1 MKKILSGMLYSLSK
15 GYEIWL
21 LIVLVVIAGA
31 FLDFQNL
38 SSIDSI
44 AIGTFGEAADLSAEE
59 QTLIITK
66 DNIDQYRFKESGIS
80 AFDVYRFNVDS
91 LPRDVYDKIQK
102 DFFYCPYEEMQGI
115 FNGLNSLHVVAAVLM
130 VVFIPLF
137 FGRMFSQGTIKNLLT
152 CGCSRTKIYLSALV
166 LTVFIDLAL
175 FLIRFLGF
183 VLMCVCLKW
192 YPPVYLPV
200 LVPGVLVS
208 LLLLFTT
215 TSLTLAALFIT
226 NRKTVAFIIGFLMVI
241 SFDFSVSKYAHDQLM
256 NYEAAMPSAI
266 FYNEEYV
273 KVIQEQGNNVLEER
287 FDYSNFE
294 IEMYYEDQRLV
305 SFGVG
310 DSIPSVV
317 KYSLFA
323 LMYSDP
329 TLIQSMQDRFS
340 PYLMTR
346 DGLIYISMGVNVI
359 WIILS
364 NGLGVL
370 FFRKRE
376 IRG

>member
-15 GYEIWL
+15 GYEIWV

-44 AIGTFGEAADLSAEE
+44 AIGTFGETADLSAEE

-80 AFDVYRFNVDS
+80 AFDVYRFNVDP

-152 CGCSRTKIYLSALV
+152 CGYSRTKIYLSALL

-241 SFDFSVSKYAHDQLM
+241 SFDFSISKFAHDQLL
-256 NYEAAMPSAI
+256 NYELAMPSAI

-273 KVIQEQGNNVLEER
+273 KVIQEQGSNVLEER

-359 WIILS
+359 WIILT